1 MAQWVKALADKLG
14 RLGLILEIYFFK
26 KKTLKM
32 QRQESII
39 PVKINRTD
47 RRIARKLSVQPA

>member
-14 RLGLILEIYFFK
+14 RLGLILEIYLT

-32 QRQESII
+32 QRHESLI
-39 PVKINRTD
+39 PVKINGTD

>member
-14 RLGLILEIYFFK
+14 RLGLILEIYLK

-32 QRQESII
+32 QRHESLI
-39 PVKINRTD
+39 PVKINGTD